1 MQDEIDPYR
10 EFEFPAETEKPKQR
24 FHFVRKLSRKTYN
37 ALNLASP
44 ISSILALVLTVSAIF
59 LGYPVYKNFSYT
71 DPKHDGYVAP
81 RSPGDIVDIAQRS
94 TVTIICK
101 VNEDDFLIGSGWA
114 IDLPTSSKAFKTSLI
129 TNHHVI
135 KNCIDGKAELIVIDE
150 EFKEYLAVIDVY
162 DVKNDLAKL
171 SSTVKLE
178 PLQLSEN
185 MPYPGYWVMNYGAAD
200 GWIGSVAFGAV
211 LNFIN
216 SEIFITANT
225 SEGNSGGPL
234 LDNEG
239 KVIGTTSW
247 IKIDEQYNGAK
258 SLDTMCAKILKCEY
272 GKGKRYWE

>member
-1 MQDEIDPYR
+1 ML
-10 EFEFPAETEKPKQR
+10 F
-24 FHFVRKLSRKTYN
+24 
-37 ALNLASP
+37 
-44 ISSILALVLTVSAIF
+44 
-59 LGYPVYKNFSYT
+59 
-71 DPKHDGYVAP
+71 
-81 RSPGDIVDIAQRS
+81 RSQRS

-258 SLDTMCAKILKCEY
+258 IGRAHV
-272 GKGKRYWE
+272 